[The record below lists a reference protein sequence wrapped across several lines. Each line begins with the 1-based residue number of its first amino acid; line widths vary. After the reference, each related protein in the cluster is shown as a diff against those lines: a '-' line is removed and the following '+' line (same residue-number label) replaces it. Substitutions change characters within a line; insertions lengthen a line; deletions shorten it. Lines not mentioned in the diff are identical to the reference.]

1 MHLNVSDRAPLARS
15 CANAALLALVAL
27 VPTGCGFG
35 TSGVLGASGGSSG
48 TTNSQAVASDLIA
61 PRSATSPATVLFVLR
76 DRESDRADVTLNY
89 RDRFLPR
96 TSMATAISTWSRRT
110 EVATTLPC
118 SLAAGRR
125 HPNPA
130 RK

>member
-61 PRSATSPATVLFVLR
+61 PRSATSPATGKRSGRCHVELPRSVLA
-76 DRESDRADVTLNY
+76 ADVDGDGDLY
-89 RDRFLPR
+89 LV
-96 TSMATAISTWSRRT
+96 TANRGGNDFT
-110 EVATTLPC
+110 VFFG
-118 SLAAGRR
+118 GR
-125 HPNPA
+125 
-130 RK
+130 